1 MLRWEKNLRK
11 TQKYAKASR
20 SQSCPVSIEQKNSG
34 SNFFH
39 NSAVTRE
46 ILWRPRRS
54 LISCTGCF
62 LYPVNIS
69 KPSFFV
75 FRGYRVGPVTINK
88 LKELEMRAWP
98 RKKKQSVADALW
110 SCPWKICQIYWKTT
124 VESHF
129 KKVVGLQSASL
140 LKRDSDRGVPC
151 ESSKIF
157 RRSFLQN
164 TPG

>member
-54 LISCTGCF
+54 LISCHWSF
-62 LYPVNIS
+62 YIPPVNIS
-69 KPSFFV
+69 KPKV
-75 FRGYRVGPVTINK
+75 FLFSGGI
-88 LKELEMRAWP
+88 ELEQWQWVKRIGNKNLAQLSLPQKEETVGW
-98 RKKKQSVADALW
+98 RCSVKVSLKNSPNLLEND
-110 SCPWKICQIYWKTT
+110 C

-129 KKVVGLQSASL
+129 KKVVDLQSAIL
-140 LKRDSDRGVPC
+140 LKRDSDTGVH
-151 ESSKIF
+151 
-157 RRSFLQN
+157 L
-164 TPG
+164 